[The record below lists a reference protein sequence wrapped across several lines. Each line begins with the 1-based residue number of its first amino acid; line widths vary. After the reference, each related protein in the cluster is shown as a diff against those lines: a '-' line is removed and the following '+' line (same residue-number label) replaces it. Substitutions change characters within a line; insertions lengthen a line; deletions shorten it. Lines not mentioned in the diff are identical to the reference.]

1 MELSS
6 QPTPELQL
14 TLNPEFWGP
23 RFWEVLHLAAV
34 GYSTDPTPSEKL
46 GFRMFFDSLR
56 YVLPCPKCRVSYES
70 YLDTRRLRDE
80 DLASRDSLFLW
91 VFDLHNNVN
100 MNLKKP
106 KLELNFNQLK
116 LQYYPS
122 AIGATAPP
130 ALQALQAPP
139 ATPPVSISPRKF
151 MPSQPRKP
159 FNQSASQAA
168 ILKLQQLNRRMPV
181 TPQAPVAPVVPFAPR
196 AIMAPRVFTAPQ
208 APVAP
213 FAPRAMTTPRRPGF
227 SPRIQAAVVIK
238 PTVTD
243 IRTPAGRRT
252 AAMYSS
258 GCGCRRR

>member
-6 QPTPELQL
+6 QPAQELQT

-34 GYSTDPTPSEKL
+34 GYSMDPTPSEKL

-116 LQYYPS
+116 LQYYPAPS
-122 AIGATAPP
+122 NGAVGPLVTLERP
-130 ALQALQAPP
+130 
-139 ATPPVSISPRKF
+139 PPVSVSPRKF

-168 ILKLQQLNRRMPV
+168 IAKLQMLNRRAPM
-181 TPQAPVAPVVPFAPR
+181 TPPQPVAPPTPPPPPRMQPRASAPAAFAPSSR
-196 AIMAPRVFTAPQ
+196 KTI
-208 APVAP
+208 
-213 FAPRAMTTPRRPGF
+213 F
-227 SPRIQAAVVIK
+227 SPRFPSAEIK
-238 PTVTD
+238 PMVQD
-243 IRTPAGRRT
+243 IRTPTGRRT

>member
-6 QPTPELQL
+6 QPAQELQV

-34 GYSTDPTPSEKL
+34 GYSMDPTPSEKL

-116 LQYYPS
+116 LQYYPAPS
-122 AIGATAPP
+122 NRAVASLGTGAAGPLVTLERP
-130 ALQALQAPP
+130 
-139 ATPPVSISPRKF
+139 PPVSVSPRKF

-168 ILKLQQLNRRMPV
+168 IAKLQMLNRREPV
-181 TPQAPVAPVVPFAPR
+181 APPQPVAPVAPPPPPPPPRMQPR
-196 AIMAPRVFTAPQ
+196 ASAPAAFSPSS
-208 APVAP
+208 
-213 FAPRAMTTPRRPGF
+213 RRTIF
-227 SPRIQAAVVIK
+227 SPRFPSAEIK
-238 PTVTD
+238 PMVQD
-243 IRTPAGRRT
+243 IRTPTGRRT

>member
-6 QPTPELQL
+6 QPTPELQV

-100 MNLKKP
+100 INLKKP

-122 AIGATAPP
+122 AIGAGGATPPP
-130 ALQALQAPP
+130 ALQAPP
-139 ATPPVSISPRKF
+139 VMSPVSISPRKF

-181 TPQAPVAPVVPFAPR
+181 APPAPVAPRVLPAPVAPVVVFAPR
-196 AIMAPRVFTAPQ
+196 AIITPRTSIA
-208 APVAP
+208 A
-213 FAPRAMTTPRRPGF
+213 PRRPGF
-227 SPRIQAAVVIK
+227 SPRIQAAEIK
-238 PTVTD
+238 PMVTD

-252 AAMYSS
+252 TAMYSS